1 MSKEETEILSSI
13 DSSPAVIKLSAC
25 SECLSYSS
33 ISTSSSSFSLS
44 PPGYPSAL
52 PPSWITGLRSTHLE
66 LPFLRLTLPTME
78 KRRSK
83 VGMEGNLGI
92 PVPLPPSCNG
102 RRTSSRRSCHDH
114 SMDLVA
120 TCVCADILLLALLQM
135 WDGTLSPSPMEATC
149 QRLNTV

>member
-1 MSKEETEILSSI
+1 M
-13 DSSPAVIKLSAC
+13 KLSAC

-33 ISTSSSSFSLS
+33 STSILMSSSSFSLS
-44 PPGYPSAL
+44 PPGYPSPL

-66 LPFLRLTLPTME
+66 LPLLRLTLPNVE

-114 SMDLVA
+114 YRRWMDLAA
-120 TCVCADILLLALLQM
+120 TCVCADILLLAPCCRV
-135 WDGTLSPSPMEATC
+135 GTLSPSPMEAAC
-149 QRLNTV
+149 QRFNTV